1 MGLMKGNENMA
12 SKHVLNCAPFIVCFL
27 RINLKDKGDSLKA
40 RRVS

>member
-12 SKHVLNCAPFIVCFL
+12 SKHVLNCAPFIVCFY
-27 RINLKDKGDSLKA
+27 INLKDKGDSLKA